1 MRDPEPTVTDPEFD
15 ETEDEG
21 GEADD
26 GAYSDVSERA
36 LAELFT
42 VLAGYCE
49 PHEPG
54 GDSSD
59 PHVTTDLVPAG
70 VTPGVRPKSVR
81 YPIAGPAV

>member
-1 MRDPEPTVTDPEFD
+1 MTDPEFD

-42 VLAGYCE
+42 ALAGYCE

-54 GDSSD
+54 WDSSYSD
-59 PHVTTDLVPAG
+59 VTTDLVPVG

-81 YPIAGPAV
+81 YPTAGTVV